1 MFFRIDQ
8 IASACPRYKNILT
21 AEYAVLTLVL
31 TMNEN
36 IDKPQNETFRTV
48 IRSARFTPEEWAAVQ
63 QRAAEVRL
71 SPARFLRYVAL
82 GTPLGRRLNAEVVV
96 ALNRAG
102 VVLNNCVRIAI
113 RNDQPLIASEVRE
126 VLDMLRERLRCF
138 L

>member
-1 MFFRIDQ
+1 
-8 IASACPRYKNILT
+8 
-21 AEYAVLTLVL
+21 
-31 TMNEN
+31 MNEN

-113 RNDQPLIASEVRE
+113 RNEQPLIASEVRE
-126 VLDMLRERLRCF
+126 VLDRLREQLRCF